1 VSFIPPS
8 CPGSEASG
16 IGGPDV
22 EDHIFC
28 DVDEDGEIIAY
39 VLVSRTYD
47 SAGNPGPPQFF
58 DPFTSAPYVVQGTLA
73 QCCCEAVSGGSG
85 PSRFLNCETDS
96 ITICVDAPIPVTGDF
111 GFDGPIS
118 VTGVVDIRLLNC
130 STDSVTICATDPIPV
145 SISGGSFGP
154 LTCET
159 DSVTVCQGTT
169 PWIVHFDN
177 ESLSVSG
184 TFTQAPLNCE
194 TDSITICTTEPIPVS
209 GVGPF
214 DIRLLD
220 CVTDS
225 ITVCPPD
232 DDSPF
237 HVIVDSAPPV
247 SGVFVSAPLSCE
259 TDSVTVCAPA
269 SGFHVIVDSSPPV
282 SGAPLSC
289 ETDSVTVCQ
298 GTDPWVVNEPDLP
311 DFTGT
316 WGYNAG
322 VGTSV
327 LVLSG
332 SKRLIQISV
341 IAGTSTAATFNV
353 NGGDTITVPTNATFT
368 FTPAVQLID
377 PTVSFTDPAAWV
389 VEWLS

>member
-16 IGGPDV
+16 VGGPDV

-58 DPFTSAPYVVQGTLA
+58 DPFTSDPYVVQGTLA

-96 ITICVDAPIPVTGDF
+96 ITIC
-111 GFDGPIS
+111 
-118 VTGVVDIRLLNC
+118 
-130 STDSVTICATDPIPV
+130 ATDPIPV

-154 LTCET
+154 L
-159 DSVTVCQGTT
+159 
-169 PWIVHFDN
+169 
-177 ESLSVSG
+177 
-184 TFTQAPLNCE
+184 
-194 TDSITICTTEPIPVS
+194 
-209 GVGPF
+209 
-214 DIRLLD
+214 
-220 CVTDS
+220 
-225 ITVCPPD
+225 
-232 DDSPF
+232 
-237 HVIVDSAPPV
+237 
-247 SGVFVSAPLSCE
+247 
-259 TDSVTVCAPA
+259 
-269 SGFHVIVDSSPPV
+269 
-282 SGAPLSC
+282 SC

-298 GTDPWVVNEPDLP
+298 GTNPWVVNEPDLP

-377 PTVSFTDPAAWV
+377 PTISFTDPAAWV